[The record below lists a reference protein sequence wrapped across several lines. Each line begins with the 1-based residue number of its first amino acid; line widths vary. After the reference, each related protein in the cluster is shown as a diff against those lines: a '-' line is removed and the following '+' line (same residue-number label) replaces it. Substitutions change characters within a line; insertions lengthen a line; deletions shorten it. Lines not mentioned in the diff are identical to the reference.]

1 MPNAEEPR
9 PFDEVVENSG
19 LNSSDVLATLFT
31 LERKGIIQQ
40 LPGKQ
45 SFVVKKRKYRL
56 EKLAHQKPERPNQR
70 TTARRIPI

>member
-1 MPNAEEPR
+1 MLNTEEPR
-9 PFDEVVENSG
+9 PFEELVENSG

-45 SFVVKKRKYRL
+45 SFVVSKRKYRW